1 MTADDA
7 VRIIAAALEAIVSH
21 ARAEQPHECCGL
33 LIGAG
38 GVVIEAV
45 ATANAADDPVR
56 RFEIPPIEHIRQIRR
71 CRALTAE
78 SGERHD
84 VIGAYHSHPRSAAE
98 PSPTD
103 IEQAFQDFVY
113 VIAGPADADDVVTKA
128 YRLTNDGM
136 KPITVEVC

>member
-1 MTADDA
+1 M
-7 VRIIAAALEAIVSH
+7 RIRAAALEAIVAH
-21 ARAEQPHECCGL
+21 ARAERPRECCGL

-38 GVVIEAV
+38 GVVVEAV
-45 ATANAADDPVR
+45 ATENAADDPVR
-56 RFEIPPIEHIRQIRR
+56 RFEIPPLEHIRQIRR
-71 CRALTAE
+71 CRTLTAE

-113 VIAGPADADDVVTKA
+113 VIAGSADADDVVANA
-128 YRLTNDGM
+128 YRLTSDGM
-136 KPITVEVC
+136 TPIPMEGC